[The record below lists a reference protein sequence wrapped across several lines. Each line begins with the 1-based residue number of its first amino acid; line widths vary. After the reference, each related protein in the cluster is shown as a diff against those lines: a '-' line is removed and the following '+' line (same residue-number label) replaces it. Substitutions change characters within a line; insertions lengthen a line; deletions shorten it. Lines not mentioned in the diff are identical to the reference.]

1 VHFFK
6 SVVYSAENN
15 TSEPAIAVA
24 VCGIDSGAALAV
36 LIGLL
41 VEVLVSIG
49 LVVAV
54 ALYFRRRYFVYD
66 RWVEQCS

>member
-49 LVVAV
+49 LVAV

>member
-1 VHFFK
+1 MHFFK
-6 SVVYSAENN
+6 SVVYSAVNN
-15 TSEPAIAVA
+15 TSELAIAA
-24 VCGIDSGAALAV
+24 VCGIDSGAALAA

-49 LVVAV
+49 LVAV

>member
-1 VHFFK
+1 M
-6 SVVYSAENN
+6 NN
-15 TSEPAIAVA
+15 TSELAIAMA
-24 VCGIDSGAALAV
+24 GGGIDSGAALAA

-49 LVVAV
+49 LVAV